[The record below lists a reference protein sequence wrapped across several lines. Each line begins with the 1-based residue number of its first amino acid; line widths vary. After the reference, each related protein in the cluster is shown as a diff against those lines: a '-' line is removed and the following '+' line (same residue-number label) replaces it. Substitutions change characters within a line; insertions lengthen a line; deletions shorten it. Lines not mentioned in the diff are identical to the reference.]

1 MSGFVIRIDRTQPV
15 GLVEQL
21 VKALKFA
28 ISSGRMAEGAFVP
41 GIGELAE
48 LAGVSEK
55 VSRQAL
61 ARLAEAGWI
70 VSRRGKRSIVS
81 SREADG
87 RAPRGRVL
95 LFTTVRYYSYYFM
108 ALFDVLRDRL
118 GEAGWEVSVVMTGR
132 PGAGEF
138 SRLGKA
144 LSERWDL
151 IVECGEERASRRMIE
166 SSGMPFVILGNG
178 SRSRMP
184 DAPACVGRVDIRG
197 AKALPDFVRACV
209 RKRVRSVLQVVLG
222 RAAFDASEM
231 LKIAD
236 IRTETLKVGYG
247 NLDSI
252 MTDAVQVMLKRID
265 GGRPLP
271 DVVLFTD
278 DYLARGGL
286 IALAS
291 RGIRIPEDIQ
301 VVTFANRGH
310 APVWV
315 APLARLEMDPVDHG
329 KRIARE
335 VLRALKQGAM
345 GEPVE
350 LGTVWKDG
358 ATF

>member
-1 MSGFVIRIDRTQPV
+1 MQDLAIRIDRTQPV
-15 GLVEQL
+15 GLVDQL
-21 VKALKFA
+21 VKTLKFA
-28 ISSGRMAEGAFVP
+28 ISSGRMAEGTFVP
-41 GIGELAE
+41 GIGELAKA
-48 LAGVSEK
+48 AGVSEK

-70 VSRRGKRSIVS
+70 VSRRGARSVVS
-81 SREADG
+81 PRETDG
-87 RAPRGRVL
+87 RARRGRIL

-184 DAPACVGRVDIRG
+184 DASACVGRVDIRG

-222 RAAFDASEM
+222 CAAFDASEM

-315 APLARLEMDPVDHG
+315 APLTRLEMDPVDHG

-335 VLRALKQGAM
+335 VLRALKQGTM
-345 GEPVE
+345 DKSVE